1 MSTVPLEVS
10 IRSAG
15 RFRSCA
21 VTHPGALRT
30 RNEDNYVNRPD
41 LGLWAVADG
50 AGGHQAG
57 DVAARIVTEALATVP
72 TGLYAPEIL
81 VEVRLRIGAAHDLL
95 LAEAARRGPDAVLA
109 STIVVLLVRDDHF
122 ACLWAG
128 DSRAYLL
135 RDGRLT
141 QVTRDHS
148 LVQELLDAG
157 EITAEEAAVHPHA
170 NIITRAVGAGDAA
183 FALDKMSAG
192 LHRHDRFLLCSDGLF
207 KTVAE
212 RDLAALLAQGAD
224 NVPAEH
230 LVTVALE
237 RQADD
242 NVTALMVD
250 VLAEPPPE
258 DSTVLGALPLFPP
271 EI

>member
-1 MSTVPLEVS
+1 MSTIPLEVS
-10 IRSAG
+10 LRSAG

-21 VTHPGALRT
+21 VTHPGAVRT

-57 DVAARIVTEALATVP
+57 DVAARIVTDALASVP
-72 TGLYAPEIL
+72 VGLYAPEIL
-81 VEVRLRIGAAHDLL
+81 VEVRLRIGAAHDQL

-109 STIVVLLVRDDHF
+109 STIVVLIVRDDHF

-135 RDGRLT
+135 RNGRLT

-157 EITAEEAAVHPHA
+157 EITPEEAAVHPHA

-207 KTVAE
+207 KTIAE
-212 RDLAALLAQGAD
+212 RDLAALLGQGPDQA
-224 NVPAEH
+224 PAEH

-237 RQADD
+237 RQAED
-242 NVTALMVD
+242 NVTVLMVD
-250 VLAEPPPE
+250 ILAEPPE
-258 DSTVLGALPLFPP
+258 DSTVLGSPPLPP
-271 EI
+271 EEN